1 MNVAVQSDDT
11 TMDGNEALVFV
22 EGLAEKVAGH
32 DYTLSDSENSAL
44 SSIRKFVDRLLKDI
58 VTQRDEDQKE
68 VNSIKDLIEGC
79 ATSATNSLK
88 QVAALKIAVGTARTQ
103 HSNCRVSE
111 TKANDRMTLD
121 CAAYDAYC
129 QGKGSDVP
137 ACLSS
142 MTSAKFSTGNANSD
156 KSLGSSLEEINE
168 WFPPLWEKYAQCK
181 LSEGIHNDKTKE
193 CNQDQKSF
201 EGDFCQYDLL
211 LDTTCD
217 TQDDCRSKNIDAREK
232 GHAAVKI
239 AETARSTDCQVGHKV
254 KCLLAI
260 FEEKDNKKKPGML
273 DSCKSAKYTCPD
285 GINYPGIPDPT
296 TCTREPSEPCDSS
309 WLQKEYTSQAWY
321 GKAPTGKCTQCLK
334 PGSEAIFHFN
344 GNDAKNGKWRDRV
357 SNKELPI
364 PAKATIQQGYLNL
377 RGDAMV
383 MPLRTNPKWLPSV
396 TYAIRLRINKETKNL
411 GWVMSQSPDYGWSRA
426 LAVSDSRLGGLGQT
440 PGTFDSGLGKVPIKQ
455 WFILVGVWTQNG
467 HCQTWLNGKAGKERT
482 CRNGEKDGGDDQI
495 VIGGRGGKDAGHNP
509 PDMDV
514 SHAFVYDKALSDD
527 EIQHLVQSLSEYD

>member
-1 MNVAVQSDDT
+1 MHMAVQSDDT
-11 TMDGNEALVFV
+11 TMDGNEALTFV

-32 DYTLSDSENSAL
+32 DYTLSDAENSAL

-103 HSNCRVSE
+103 HSDCRVSE
-111 TKANDRMTLD
+111 TKKNDKMTMD

-156 KSLGSSLEEINE
+156 KSLGSCLEEINE

-181 LSEGIHNDKTKE
+181 LSEGIHNDQIKE
-193 CNQDQKSF
+193 CNNDQKSF

-217 TQDDCRSKNIDAREK
+217 TQDDCRKTNIDAREK

-239 AETARSTDCQVGHKV
+239 AEKARSTDCQVGHKV

-285 GINYPGIPDPT
+285 GIKYPGIP
-296 TCTREPSEPCDSS
+296 
-309 WLQKEYTSQAWY
+309 
-321 GKAPTGKCTQCLK
+321 
-334 PGSEAIFHFN
+334 
-344 GNDAKNGKWRDRV
+344 
-357 SNKELPI
+357 
-364 PAKATIQQGYLNL
+364 GYL
-377 RGDAMV
+377 
-383 MPLRTNPKWLPSV
+383 MPS
-396 TYAIRLRINKETKNL
+396 
-411 GWVMSQSPDYGWSRA
+411 
-426 LAVSDSRLGGLGQT
+426 GQVYFADLQESSI
-440 PGTFDSGLGKVPIKQ
+440 PGFFL
-455 WFILVGVWTQNG
+455 
-467 HCQTWLNGKAGKERT
+467 
-482 CRNGEKDGGDDQI
+482 
-495 VIGGRGGKDAGHNP
+495 
-509 PDMDV
+509 
-514 SHAFVYDKALSDD
+514 LSFSSK
-527 EIQHLVQSLSEYD
+527 IARRHFTL